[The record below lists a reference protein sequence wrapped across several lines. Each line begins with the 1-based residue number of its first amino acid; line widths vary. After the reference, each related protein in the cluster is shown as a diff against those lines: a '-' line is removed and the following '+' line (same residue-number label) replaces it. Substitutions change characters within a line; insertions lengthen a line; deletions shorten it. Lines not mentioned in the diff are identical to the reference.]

1 MDQKEKMK
9 GNNVSEV
16 NTRRAIEKNRRELAE
31 LHTTYNRLEKDCKE
45 KCAFVDAERAHF
57 LKHKHAVPSISVKKS
72 SQHYEGHDR
81 LLPTIVTSLD
91 TELPSMLSGRIR
103 ATSDVTA
110 ERKPVDSLHLKTRTF
125 SARCHSTGSLQPN
138 LFFRE
143 NSGEASQ
150 NNVEH
155 FEGDTIHLPRCS
167 NEVGLVSRKVG
178 KFKILG
184 FSVMTLAVLSNSIND
199 STRLEALD
207 LPFNEHIVR
216 RKIQSKREL
225 GEKLNEVR
233 NLRYLRT
240 GRHTSL

>member
-1 MDQKEKMK
+1 MK
-9 GNNVSEV
+9 GNNISEA

-31 LHTTYNRLEKDCKE
+31 LHITYNRLEKDCKE

-57 LKHKHAVPSISVKKS
+57 LKHKHAIPNISVTKS
-72 SQHYEGHDR
+72 SQHNEGHDR

-103 ATSDVTA
+103 AHSDVTA
-110 ERKPVDSLHLKTRTF
+110 ERKTVDSLHLKTRTF
-125 SARCHSTGSLQPN
+125 SARSHSTGSLQASTES
-138 LFFRE
+138 LQ
-143 NSGEASQ
+143 ASQ

-155 FEGDTIHLPRCS
+155 FESDTIHLPRCS
-167 NEVGLVSRKVG
+167 PEVGLVSRKVG

-240 GRHTSL
+240 GRHSTL